1 MNMILKRFLKKIFL
15 IFFSLNSIQDSIFE
29 KLIYNLVIKWSKYL
43 NEANVSASPRH
54 HRLQCPDQLRVGR
67 GLK

>member
-1 MNMILKRFLKKIFL
+1 MNMILMRFLKKIFL
-15 IFFSLNSIQDSIFE
+15 IFFSLNSIQDSILE

-43 NEANVSASPRH
+43 NEANVNASPR

>member
-15 IFFSLNSIQDSIFE
+15 IFFSLNSIQDSILE

-43 NEANVSASPRH
+43 NEANVSTSPRH
-54 HRLQCPDQLRVGR
+54 HRLQCPDQSVVLS
-67 GLK
+67 